1 MSLESIDALTTTVTG
16 GVGESPTRPDAALKT
31 RGEVAY
37 SSDLWADEMLW
48 GATLRS
54 PHPYATIKSIDIT
67 EALKLPGVYAVLTH
81 HDVPGENLYGLEHAD
96 QPVLAAT
103 VVRYQGEPIAIVAA
117 DHPETARRAAD
128 RIHVDYEVHEPL
140 TDPEVART
148 ADAPVLHPD

>member
-31 RGEVAY
+31 RGEFAY

-54 PHPYATIKSIDIT
+54 PHPYAAITSIDISK
-67 EALKLPGVYAVLTH
+67 ALALSGVYAVLTH
-81 HDVPGENLYGLEHAD
+81 EDVPGQNIYGLEHAD

-103 VVRYQGEPIAIVAA
+103 VGRYQGEPCA
-117 DHPETARRAAD
+117 T
-128 RIHVDYEVHEPL
+128 
-140 TDPEVART
+140 
-148 ADAPVLHPD
+148 